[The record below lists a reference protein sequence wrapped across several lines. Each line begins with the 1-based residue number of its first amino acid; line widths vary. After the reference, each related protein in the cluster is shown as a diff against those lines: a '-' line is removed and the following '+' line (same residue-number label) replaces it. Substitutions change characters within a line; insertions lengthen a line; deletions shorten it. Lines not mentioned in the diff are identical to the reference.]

1 MVVKEF
7 EYVKGNVVTSPKR
20 DEQQERKRQEE
31 QKRAKRQKERK
42 KFEEIR
48 QTRKSVLQIA
58 TLIFVIGLVIITRD
72 SKVYNMQKEISKI
85 DDQISAVKDE
95 NEALK
100 VELLKVSSLNT
111 IQENAEAKLG
121 MEIATK
127 DNTIKIEIPKSY
139 YDYVEKA
146 DLNKT
151 QMKSKN

>member
-1 MVVKEF
+1 M
-7 EYVKGNVVTSPKR
+7 
-20 DEQQERKRQEE
+20 RKLDRLENLFC
-31 QKRAKRQKERK
+31 K
-42 KFEEIR
+42 
-48 QTRKSVLQIA
+48 L
-58 TLIFVIGLVIITRD
+58 
-72 SKVYNMQKEISKI
+72 QKEISKI

-139 YDYVEKA
+139 YDYVEQA
-146 DLNKT
+146 DLNTT
-151 QMKSKN
+151 QMTSKN